1 MLRVVEDVRVEFP
14 RGQKEEEVEDK
25 ETPATQCPPLGRHLG
40 SLPYDVM
47 FCILN
52 RTPRWSSLSP
62 FTDEAG
68 WMRDL
73 VWVQLGSG
81 SSWDPDSPPASLTS
95 PAHLGTSCVRRPVAQ
110 TPQSLLPAQHRGS
123 QQPFLHTCWGAKS

>member
-25 ETPATQCPPLGRHLG
+25 ETPAAQCPPLGRHLG
-40 SLPYDVM
+40 LLPYDVM

-52 RTPRWSSLSP
+52 RTPAWSSLSP

-73 VWVQLGSG
+73 AWVQLGSG
-81 SSWDPDSPPASLTS
+81 SSWDLDPPPASLTS
-95 PAHLGTSCVRRPVAQ
+95 PAHRGTSCVCRPVA
-110 TPQSLLPAQHRGS
+110 
-123 QQPFLHTCWGAKS
+123 